1 MGKASRAHHQ
11 GDGHGLCPLP
21 ILRLIATT
29 HLLPLA
35 AQGWGLLETVMFCQ
49 EYQGG
54 TDPIGQNVFAIKGGA
69 QNGGE
74 QWVVSQ
80 PEVIDKPEVLQGF

>member
-1 MGKASRAHHQ
+1 
-11 GDGHGLCPLP
+11 
-21 ILRLIATT
+21 
-29 HLLPLA
+29 
-35 AQGWGLLETVMFCQ
+35 MFCQ